1 MLEFKKAEEL
11 KLDIVS
17 SRDMSLFGAF
27 SDTDK
32 IKFILTFDAEKEE
45 LDKITEVSAVIH
57 KDAWNSQKEIY
68 HVAKLERT
76 GDGEFFG
83 ICDFAKFLG
92 LWDDSCGLFYYHYL
106 VKTVDGDITLGGEGV
121 RELETI
127 ENGIGE
133 RQVLVYDSSYKTSKS
148 FAKGVVYHIF
158 VDRFMRSGRC
168 GVKNGAELNE
178 DWDNGIPQY
187 GEYPGAEVANNVF
200 FGGDLYGIAE
210 KLDYI
215 AALGTKTIY
224 LSPVLTRIPT
234 TNTTQATI

>member
-1 MLEFKKAEEL
+1 MWRSSSGPVTVSFAEYATL
-11 KLDIVS
+11 P
-17 SRDMSLFGAF
+17 
-27 SDTDK
+27 
-32 IKFILTFDAEKEE
+32 
-45 LDKITEVSAVIH
+45 
-57 KDAWNSQKEIY
+57 
-68 HVAKLERT
+68 
-76 GDGEFFG
+76 
-83 ICDFAKFLG
+83 KFLG

-106 VKTVDGDITLGGEGV
+106 VKTADGDLTLGGEGV

-158 VDRFMRSGRC
+158 VDRFKRSGRC

-187 GEYPGAEVANNVF
+187 GEYPGAEVSNNVF

-234 TNTTQATI
+234 TNTTRDYLTVDEMFGGDEALEELCERRVSMILK

>member
-11 KLDIVS
+11 KLDTVS

-32 IKFILTFDAEKEE
+32 IKFILKFDADKEE

-76 GDGEFFG
+76 CDGEFCG
-83 ICDFAKFLG
+83 ICDFAKFLE

-106 VKTVDGDITLGGEGV
+106 VKTADGEITLGGEGV

-158 VDRFMRSGRC
+158 VDRFKRSGRC

-187 GEYPGAEVANNVF
+187 GEYPGAEVSNNVF

-224 LSPVLTRIPT
+224 LSPIFD
-234 TNTTQATI
+234 A